1 MGLVK
6 PEVSPAFG
14 TCVFKILKGT
24 RKKLTAQIQFVG
36 MCYWLQHHII
46 SSFRV
51 LFQVMFTAS
60 LSHGLKFRHWQI
72 DSYIEIGCPLNKIN
86 LQTYSSINGLPEKG
100 EWESRE
106 GPALSCAR
114 ERRPYAAAQHKS
126 TPAPAPSCRACPV
139 AGAPAALCRTAERAS
154 APADVGL
161 RKPPGR
167 EPRTCRRRARCADS
181 TWRTGGSA
189 EHRRTGMERVLG
201 AFGGRDC
208 WNWMLEVVPFFLIH
222 YTWFF

>member
-1 MGLVK
+1 
-6 PEVSPAFG
+6 
-14 TCVFKILKGT
+14 
-24 RKKLTAQIQFVG
+24 
-36 MCYWLQHHII
+36 
-46 SSFRV
+46 
-51 LFQVMFTAS
+51 MFTAS

-72 DSYIEIGCPLNKIN
+72 DSYIEIGCPLSKIN

-114 ERRPYAAAQHKS
+114 ERRPYVAAQRKS

-139 AGAPAALCRTAERAS
+139 AGAPAALCRTAGRAS
-154 APADVGL
+154 APVDIGL

-189 EHRRTGMERVLG
+189 EHCRTGMEREYWGHLG
-201 AFGGRDC
+201 AVTRPPGAERLKL
-208 WNWMLEVVPFFLIH
+208 NA
-222 YTWFF
+222 